1 MQIKIMQFNIITIFP
16 ELIDHYSSE
25 SILGRAQNSGKIK
38 INSINLRDYT
48 NNKHNKVDDTPYG
61 GGAGMVMNVEPV
73 FNALDQHNFLPDQKS
88 KKTHTVLLSPRGRKF
103 TQRVA
108 EEFSEKYENIVMVCG
123 RYEGVDQRV
132 ADHLVDEE
140 ISVGDFVLAGGELV
154 ALAVTEATA
163 RLITGVLGNKESI
176 KEETFSKEIDVE
188 YPQYTK
194 PEQFKDWKVPEVLL
208 SGNHAEIEK
217 WRKNQPKEK

>member
-1 MQIKIMQFNIITIFP
+1 MQFNIITIFP